1 MAGIGGINSGIDY
14 SVFFGGSSTFS
25 ADGVDLTSYMS
36 IKNGSYRR
44 LLKNYYGSQKAE
56 AKSAVGDTGATL
68 TKIRSAADNLQKK
81 SDALSSDKLWA
92 TTESVD
98 EGTGKVTETLTNP
111 EALVK
116 AVKEFADAYN
126 KTIDAAA
133 GSETKA
139 VLRSGGWM
147 DNMSRKNGRL
157 LNEVGITIGSD
168 GKLSVDEDELKKANV
183 TTLKSLFKGVDSY
196 ASKVSAKA
204 AAISN
209 SAARTES
216 TYDSGGNWNNNMST
230 IARSQIDSVIGGD
243 SDKETSVSK
252 TRTETENSIKS
263 LKEKREKLQK
273 EMNKAVGYDAT
284 RDYETQIKK
293 LDKEIKEAE
302 NRLKYL

>member
-1 MAGIGGINSGIDY
+1 MAGIHGINSGIDY
-14 SVFFGGSSTFS
+14 SVFFGGSSTSS
-25 ADGVDLTSYMS
+25 ADGVDLTSYRS

-44 LLKNYYGSQKAE
+44 LLKNYYGSQKEE
-56 AKSAVGDTGATL
+56 ARSAVGDSGATL
-68 TKIRSAADNLQKK
+68 TKIRSAADSLQKK
-81 SDALSSDKLWA
+81 SDALSSEKLWA
-92 TTESVD
+92 TTENVE
-98 EGTGKVTETLTNP
+98 EGSGKVMETLTNP

-147 DNMSRKNGRL
+147 DNMTRKNGRL

-168 GKLSVDEDELKKANV
+168 GKLSVDEEELKKANV
-183 TTLKSLFKGVDSY
+183 TTLKNLFKGVDSY
-196 ASKVSAKA
+196 AAKVSVKA

-216 TYDSGGNWNNNMST
+216 MYDSGGKWNNPMNAIT
-230 IARSQIDSVIGGD
+230 GAHFDSVIGGGR
-243 SDKETSVSK
+243 DKETSAGKARS
-252 TRTETENSIKS
+252 ETENTIKS
-263 LKEKREKLQK
+263 LKEKREKLQQ
-273 EMNKAVGYDAT
+273 EMKKAVGYDAT

>member
-14 SVFFGGSSTFS
+14 SVFFGGSSTSS

-44 LLKNYYGSQKAE
+44 LLKNYYSSQKAE

-168 GKLSVDEDELKKANV
+168 GKLLVDEEELKKANV
-183 TTLKSLFKGVDSY
+183 ITLKSLFKGVDSY

-230 IARSQIDSVIGGD
+230 IAKSQIDSVIGGD

-252 TRTETENSIKS
+252 TRTETENNIKS

>member
-14 SVFFGGSSTFS
+14 SVFFGGSSTSS

-56 AKSAVGDTGATL
+56 ARSAVGDTGATL
-68 TKIRSAADNLQKK
+68 TKIRSTADSLQKK
-81 SDALSSDKLWA
+81 SDALYSEKLWA
-92 TTESVD
+92 TTEKVD
-98 EGTGKVTETLTNP
+98 EGTGKSTETLSNP
-111 EALVK
+111 ETLVK

-147 DNMSRKNGRL
+147 DNMTRKNGRL

-168 GKLSVDEDELKKANV
+168 GKLSVDEEELKKANV

-216 TYDSGGNWNNNMST
+216 TYDSGGNWKNSMNT
-230 IARSQIDSVIGGD
+230 IAKSQIDSVIGGD
-243 SDKETSVSK
+243 GDKDTSVSK
-252 TRTETENSIKS
+252 TRTETENNIKS
-263 LKEKREKLQK
+263 LKEKCEKLQK

>member
-1 MAGIGGINSGIDY
+1 MASINGINSGIDY
-14 SVFFGGSSTFS
+14 SVFFGGSSTSS

-44 LLKNYYGSQKAE
+44 LLKNYYSSQKAE
-56 AKSAVGDTGATL
+56 AKSTVGDTGATL

-81 SDALSSDKLWA
+81 SDTLSSDKLWD

-252 TRTETENSIKS
+252 NRTETENNIKS

>member
-1 MAGIGGINSGIDY
+1 MASINGINSGIDY
-14 SVFFGGSSTFS
+14 SVFFGGSSTSS

-44 LLKNYYGSQKAE
+44 LLKNYYSSQKAE

-68 TKIRSAADNLQKK
+68 TKIRSAADKLQKK

-116 AVKEFADAYN
+116 AVKEFADEYN

-139 VLRSGGWM
+139 VLRTGGWM

-168 GKLSVDEDELKKANV
+168 GKLSVDEDELKNANV

-252 TRTETENSIKS
+252 TRTETENNIKS

-284 RDYETQIKK
+284 RDHETQIKK

>member
-1 MAGIGGINSGIDY
+1 M
-14 SVFFGGSSTFS
+14 
-25 ADGVDLTSYMS
+25 
-36 IKNGSYRR
+36 
-44 LLKNYYGSQKAE
+44 
-56 AKSAVGDTGATL
+56 
-68 TKIRSAADNLQKK
+68 
-81 SDALSSDKLWA
+81 
-92 TTESVD
+92 D

-139 VLRSGGWM
+139 VLRTGGWM
-147 DNMSRKNGRL
+147 DNMSRKNRRL

-204 AAISN
+204 MAISN

-252 TRTETENSIKS
+252 TRTETENKIKS

>member
-1 MAGIGGINSGIDY
+1 MAGIHGINSGIDY
-14 SVFFGGSSTFS
+14 SVFFGGSSTSS
-25 ADGVDLTSYMS
+25 ADGVDLTSYRS

-44 LLKNYYGSQKAE
+44 LLKNYYGNQKEE
-56 AKSAVGDTGATL
+56 ARSAVGDSGATL
-68 TKIRSAADNLQKK
+68 TKIRSAADSLQKK
-81 SDALSSDKLWA
+81 SDALSSEKLWA
-92 TTESVD
+92 TTENVE
-98 EGTGKVTETLTNP
+98 EGSGKVTETLTNP

-168 GKLSVDEDELKKANV
+168 GKLSVDEEELKKANV
-183 TTLKSLFKGVDSY
+183 TTLKNLFKEVDSY
-196 ASKVSAKA
+196 AAKVSAKA

-216 TYDSGGNWNNNMST
+216 MYDSGGKWNNPMNAIT
-230 IARSQIDSVIGGD
+230 GAHFDSVIGGGR
-243 SDKETSVSK
+243 DKETSAGKARS
-252 TRTETENSIKS
+252 ETENTIKS
-263 LKEKREKLQK
+263 LKEKREKLQQ
-273 EMNKAVGYDAT
+273 EMKKAVGYDAT
-284 RDYETQIKK
+284 WDYETQIKK

-302 NRLKYL
+302 NRLNYL

>member
-1 MAGIGGINSGIDY
+1 
-14 SVFFGGSSTFS
+14 
-25 ADGVDLTSYMS
+25 MS

-44 LLKNYYGSQKAE
+44 LLKNYYSSQKAE
-56 AKSAVGDTGATL
+56 AKLAVGDTGATL

-183 TTLKSLFKGVDSY
+183 TTLKILFKGVDSY

-204 AAISN
+204 MAISN

-230 IARSQIDSVIGGD
+230 IAKSQIDSVIGGD

-252 TRTETENSIKS
+252 TRTETENTIKS

>member
-1 MAGIGGINSGIDY
+1 MASINGINSGIDY
-14 SVFFGGSSTFS
+14 SVFFGGSSTSS

-44 LLKNYYGSQKAE
+44 LLKNYYSSQKAE

-81 SDALSSDKLWA
+81 SDTLSSDKLWD

-252 TRTETENSIKS
+252 NRTETDNNIKS

>member
-14 SVFFGGSSTFS
+14 SVFFGGSSTSS

-44 LLKNYYGSQKAE
+44 LLKNYYSSQKAE
-56 AKSAVGDTGATL
+56 AKSAVGDTGAML

-98 EGTGKVTETLTNP
+98 EGTGKVAETLTNP

-252 TRTETENSIKS
+252 TRTETENNIKS

>member
-1 MAGIGGINSGIDY
+1 MAGINGINSGIDY
-14 SVFFGGSSTFS
+14 SVFFGGSSTSS

-204 AAISN
+204 MAISN

-230 IARSQIDSVIGGD
+230 IAKSQIDSVIGGD